1 MKPCCRNCAHADIRQ
16 LDSEGLYEICCKVT
30 GPLRVFITD
39 RALDETR
46 DENCFDPKEASND
59 QGQV

>member
-16 LDSEGLYEICCKVT
+16 LDSEGLYEIRCKVT
-30 GPLRVFITD
+30 GPVRFIITG
-39 RALDETR
+39 RAL
-46 DENCFDPKEASND
+46 DENCFDPKEATND

>member
-16 LDSEGLYEICCKVT
+16 LDSEGLYEISCKVT
-30 GPLRVFITD
+30 GPVRLIITG
-39 RALDETR
+39 RAL

-59 QGQV
+59 QGQI